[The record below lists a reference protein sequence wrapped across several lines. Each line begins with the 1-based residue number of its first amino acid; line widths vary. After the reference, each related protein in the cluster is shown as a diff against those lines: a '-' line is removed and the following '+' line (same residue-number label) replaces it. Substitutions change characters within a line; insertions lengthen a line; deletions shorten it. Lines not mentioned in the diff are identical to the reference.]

1 METVNIEQGP
11 SEQILIGGPG
21 ERNPFKARF
30 VDLCVRVK

>member
-21 ERNPFKARF
+21 ERNPLSP
-30 VDLCVRVK
+30 DL